1 MAKGTIVES
10 IKDALA
16 VGSSVIE
23 SAKNEV
29 VWLLPPNL
37 LVFADQYDITSK
49 SKKLIENGG
58 HVRGVFRITS
68 PYVELARSRLAIGE
82 DLRHVDH
89 YDGVFLLVGDKKQS
103 ISSIHVN
110 QEDLLVDDPVVAFWS
125 KDPTYAEY
133 LLTSFESAWTQGVD
147 AHERISELLK
157 EGTSQAEK

>member
-16 VGSSVIE
+16 VGSSIIE

-37 LVFADQYDITSK
+37 LVFADQYDITSE

-58 HVRGVFRITS
+58 YVKGVFRITS
-68 PYVELARSRLAIGE
+68 PYVELARSRLAISE
-82 DLRHVDH
+82 DLRHVDQ
-89 YDGVFLLVGDKKQS
+89 YDGVFFLVGDKKQS

-125 KDPTYAEY
+125 EDPTYAEY
-133 LLTSFESAWTQGVD
+133 LLPNFEQAWTQGVD
-147 AHERISELLK
+147 AQERLQELLK
-157 EGTSQAEK
+157 EDPSLA

>member
-29 VWLLPPNL
+29 VWLLSPNL
-37 LVFADQYDITSK
+37 LIFADQYDITSE

-58 HVRGVFRITS
+58 YVRGVFRITS

-82 DLRHVDH
+82 DLRHVDQ
-89 YDGVFLLVGDKKQS
+89 YDGVFFLVGDKKQS

-125 KDPTYAEY
+125 EDPTYAEY
-133 LLTSFESAWTQGVD
+133 LLPNFEQAWTQGVD
-147 AHERISELLK
+147 AQERLQELLK
-157 EGTSQAEK
+157 EDPSLA

>member
-29 VWLLPPNL
+29 VWLLSPNL

-58 HVRGVFRITS
+58 HVKGVFRITS

-82 DLRHVDH
+82 DVRHDDQ
-89 YDGVFLLVGDKKQS
+89 YEGVFFLVADRTQS

-125 KDPTYAEY
+125 EDSTYAEY
-133 LLTSFESAWTQGVD
+133 LLSNFEQAWTQGVD
-147 AHERISELLK
+147 AQERLQELLK
-157 EGTSQAEK
+157 EDPSLA

>member
-16 VGSSVIE
+16 VGSNIIE
-23 SAKNEV
+23 SAKTEV
-29 VWLLPPNL
+29 AWLLPPNL
-37 LVFADQYDITSK
+37 LVFADQYDITSE

-58 HVRGVFRITS
+58 YVKGVFRITS

-82 DLRHVDH
+82 DLRHVDQ

-110 QEDLLVDDPVVAFWS
+110 QEDLLVGDPVVAFWS
-125 KDPTYAEY
+125 EDSTYAEY
-133 LLTSFESAWTQGVD
+133 LLSNFEQAWTQGVD
-147 AHERISELLK
+147 AQERISELLK
-157 EGTSQAEK
+157 EGPSQA